1 MIHVIIGVG
10 AAGITA
16 AKTIRENDPDAA
28 ITMIS
33 TDEHVHSR
41 CMLHRYL
48 SHERNEDTLSF
59 VELDFF
65 ETYRIQWRNGVSV
78 RTIDTAEQVVV
89 LNDNTCCSYDRLLIA
104 TGANSFIPPVGQ
116 FREANN
122 VFGLRHLSDAQAIR
136 SLADQAN
143 RILVVGSGLVGMDA
157 AYAFLERGKD
167 VTVVE
172 MADRILPIQ
181 LNETAGNAYRTLFES
196 HGCKF
201 LLGKKASETHM
212 NEAGAIDFV
221 LLDDGTKID
230 CDLVIVAAGVRPAVE
245 CALDTPIHVDRFIQV
260 SDTMETNCPNIYA
273 AGDVTGLSGIWPNAM
288 KQGQIAALNMC
299 GIQAEYT
306 DRYAMKNT
314 MNFYGLVTLSLGR
327 GVAEEGDIVLEEEDA
342 HNYRRAIIRDG
353 KLDSIL
359 LQGKIDYSGIYQYL
373 IKNQIDLSGKE
384 QDIFHLSFADFYGV
398 KENGAYC
405 YQI

>member
-1 MIHVIIGVG
+1 MKHVIIGVG

-16 AKTIRENDPDAA
+16 AKTLREKDPNCS

-33 TDEHVHSR
+33 TDTHVHSR

-59 VELDFF
+59 VEPDFF
-65 ETYRIQWRNGVSV
+65 ETNRITWIKGAPVH
-78 RTIDTAEQVVV
+78 TIDVEQKLVR
-89 LNDNTCCSYDRLLIA
+89 LENGTSQPFDQLLIA

-122 VFGLRHLSDAQAIR
+122 VFGLRNLSDAQAIR
-136 SLADQAN
+136 PLADQADK
-143 RILVVGSGLVGMDA
+143 ILIVGSGLVGMDA
-157 AYAFLERGKD
+157 AYAFLEQGKD

-181 LNETAGNAYRTLFES
+181 LNETAGQAYKDLFEA
-196 HGCKF
+196 HGCRF
-201 LLGKKASETHM
+201 LLGKKTSETHM
-212 NEAGAIDFV
+212 NDQGAIDFV
-221 LLDDGTKID
+221 SLDDGTRID
-230 CDLVIVAAGVRPAVE
+230 CDLVIVAAGVRPALE
-245 CALDTPIHVDRFIQV
+245 CAQDTPIDIDRFIKV
-260 SDTMETNCPNIYA
+260 SDTMETSCPNIYA
-273 AGDVTGLSGIWPNAM
+273 AGDVAGLSGIWPNAM
-288 KQGQIAALNMC
+288 KQGQTAALNMC
-299 GIQAEYT
+299 GIHTVYE

-327 GVAEEGDIVLEEEDA
+327 GIAEEGDLVLEEEDA
-342 HNYRRAIIRDG
+342 HNYRRAILRNG

-373 IKNQIDLSGKE
+373 IKNQIDLSGRE
-384 QDIFHLSFADFYGV
+384 ADIFHLSFADFYGV
-398 KENGAYC
+398 KDNGG
-405 YQI
+405 YQYQV

>member
-1 MIHVIIGVG
+1 
-10 AAGITA
+10 
-16 AKTIRENDPDAA
+16 
-28 ITMIS
+28 
-33 TDEHVHSR
+33 
-41 CMLHRYL
+41 MLHRYL

-59 VELDFF
+59 VEPDFF

-172 MADRILPIQ
+172 MADRILPIH

-201 LLGKKASETHM
+201 LLGKKHQRH
-212 NEAGAIDFV
+212 I
-221 LLDDGTKID
+221 
-230 CDLVIVAAGVRPAVE
+230 
-245 CALDTPIHVDRFIQV
+245 
-260 SDTMETNCPNIYA
+260 
-273 AGDVTGLSGIWPNAM
+273 
-288 KQGQIAALNMC
+288 
-299 GIQAEYT
+299 
-306 DRYAMKNT
+306 
-314 MNFYGLVTLSLGR
+314 
-327 GVAEEGDIVLEEEDA
+327 
-342 HNYRRAIIRDG
+342 
-353 KLDSIL
+353 
-359 LQGKIDYSGIYQYL
+359 
-373 IKNQIDLSGKE
+373 
-384 QDIFHLSFADFYGV
+384 
-398 KENGAYC
+398 
-405 YQI
+405 

>member
-59 VELDFF
+59 VEPDFF

-273 AGDVTGLSGIWPNAM
+273 AGDVTGLSGIWPNAQ
-288 KQGQIAALNMC
+288 KQGKIAAQNMVL
-299 GIQAEYT
+299 GNKYQYE
-306 DRYAMKNT
+306 DRFAAKNT
-314 MNFYGLVTLSLGR
+314 INFFGLVSLCVGKLNP
-327 GVAEEGDIVLEEEDA
+327 EEGDEVIAREAADQ
-342 HNYRRAIIRDG
+342 YQRAIFTDN
-353 KLDSIL
+353 KLVGF
-359 LQGKIDYSGIYQYL
+359 LQQGDISHDGIYQYL
-373 IKNQIDLSGKE
+373 IKNQIDLSDKK
-384 QDIFHLSFADFYGV
+384 DRIFSLSFGDFYGV
-398 KENGAYC
+398 KENGEY
-405 YQI
+405 IWR

>member
-59 VELDFF
+59 VEPDFF

-136 SLADQAN
+136 SLAVQAN

-157 AYAFLERGKD
+157 AYAVFRAGERCN
-167 VTVVE
+167 
-172 MADRILPIQ
+172 R
-181 LNETAGNAYRTLFES
+181 
-196 HGCKF
+196 C
-201 LLGKKASETHM
+201 
-212 NEAGAIDFV
+212 
-221 LLDDGTKID
+221 
-230 CDLVIVAAGVRPAVE
+230 
-245 CALDTPIHVDRFIQV
+245 
-260 SDTMETNCPNIYA
+260 
-273 AGDVTGLSGIWPNAM
+273 
-288 KQGQIAALNMC
+288 
-299 GIQAEYT
+299 
-306 DRYAMKNT
+306 
-314 MNFYGLVTLSLGR
+314 
-327 GVAEEGDIVLEEEDA
+327 
-342 HNYRRAIIRDG
+342 RDG
-353 KLDSIL
+353 RPHSSDPAERDRRQCVQNFIRITW
-359 LQGKIDYSGIYQYL
+359 LQISSRRKKHQRHI
-373 IKNQIDLSGKE
+373 
-384 QDIFHLSFADFYGV
+384 
-398 KENGAYC
+398 
-405 YQI
+405 

>member
-16 AKTIRENDPDAA
+16 AKTIRENDPDAD

-59 VELDFF
+59 VEPDFF
-65 ETYRIQWRNGVSV
+65 ETYRIQWINDVSV
-78 RTIDTAEQVVV
+78 RTIDTAEQTVV
-89 LNDNTCCSYDRLLIA
+89 LNDDTCCSYDRLLIA

-136 SLADQAN
+136 PLADQAN

-157 AYAFLERGKD
+157 AYAFLEQGKD

-201 LLGKKASETHM
+201 LLGKKASETHI
-212 NEAGAIDFV
+212 NESGAIDFV
-221 LLDDGTKID
+221 
-230 CDLVIVAAGVRPAVE
+230 
-245 CALDTPIHVDRFIQV
+245 QV
-260 SDTMETNCPNIYA
+260 SDTMETNCPNIFA

-288 KQGQIAALNMC
+288 KQGQVAALNMC
-299 GIQAEYT
+299 GTQAEYT

-314 MNFYGLVTLSLGR
+314 MNFYELVTLSLGR